1 VLKALSA
8 LIVALSLLASS
19 TATQAASE
27 KIALLYA
34 PTTGLLPSY
43 IAKDQGFFAK
53 HDLDVDLTLLGTQGS
68 VISALVAGS
77 ATIGSGTPLQVI
89 QAADSGIDVVLLN
102 ATNVSP
108 TPTRTGLFARKG
120 SGISKP
126 QDLIGKKVGVPS
138 LYTFIHVVARRWLKE
153 NGVDYNKV
161 NFAEISFQQMADS
174 LKGGIVDAVDCID
187 PYYDRV
193 AAVGELVGEP
203 DKTLPPGT
211 LTSVYVST
219 REWAT
224 KNPDALKRFRAALSD
239 AIAFIGDK
247 ANDKAVRDSLGR
259 YTKQPAAI
267 VAKTPIPRLELPI
280 SPRQVQFFLDLA
292 RDQNLTKN
300 SLDARKLIIPYGFAG
315 GAIRRHNRAWH
326 QR

>member
-1 VLKALSA
+1 V
-8 LIVALSLLASS
+8 
-19 TATQAASE
+19 T
-27 KIALLYA
+27 KIAFAMVTALLLFGGSVPARAAGAKINLLYS

-43 IAKDQGFFAK
+43 VAADQGFFAN
-53 HDLDVDLTLLGTQGS
+53 HDLDVGLTLLGTQGS
-68 VISALVAGS
+68 VIAAVVAGS
-77 ATIGSGTPLQVI
+77 ATIGTGTPLQVI

-102 ATNVSP
+102 ATNISP

-120 SGISKP
+120 SGIAKP
-126 QDLIGKKVGVPS
+126 EDLIGKKVGVPS

-153 NGVDYNKV
+153 NGVDYDKV
-161 NFAEISFQQMADS
+161 DFAEVSFQQMADA

-193 AAVGELVGEP
+193 AAVGDLIGEP

-219 REWAT
+219 REWAAN
-224 KNPDALKRFRAALSD
+224 NPNVLKSFRAALSD

-247 ANDKAVRDSLGR
+247 ANDNDVRDSLGR
-259 YTKQPAAI
+259 YTKQPPAI
-267 VAKTPIPRLELPI
+267 VAATPIPHLELEIVPQ
-280 SPRQVQFFLDLA
+280 QVQFFLDLA

-300 SLDARKLIIPYGFAG
+300 THDARELIVP
-315 GAIRRHNRAWH
+315 
-326 QR
+326 

>member
-1 VLKALSA
+1 MRKTVGA
-8 LIVALSLLASS
+8 LILALSLLANFG
-19 TATQAASE
+19 TAQAADA
-27 KIALLYA
+27 KIDLLYS

-53 HDLDVDLTLLGTQGS
+53 HDLDVNLTLLGHQGS
-68 VISALVAGS
+68 VIAALVAGS
-77 ATIGSGTPLQVI
+77 ATIGTGTPLQVI

-108 TPTRTGLFARKG
+108 TPTRAGIFARKG
-120 SGISKP
+120 SGIAKP

-138 LYTFIHVVARRWLKE
+138 LYTFIHVTARRWLKE

-161 NFAEISFQQMADS
+161 GFAEIGFQQMADA

-193 AAVGELVGEP
+193 AAVGNLIGDP
-203 DKTLPPGT
+203 NKTLPPGT

-219 REWAT
+219 REWAA
-224 KNPDALKRFRAALSD
+224 KNPDALKRFRAALSE

-267 VAKTPIPRLELPI
+267 IAATPIPRLELPI
-280 SPRQVQFFLDLA
+280 APKQVQFFVDLA
-292 RDQNLTKN
+292 RDQNLIKN
-300 SLDARKLIIPYGFAG
+300 SLDPRKLIIP
-315 GAIRRHNRAWH
+315 
-326 QR
+326 